1 MTWSSPPLR
10 VLPYAWFS
18 EARWT
23 RPMQSASAILHGS
36 TRSRRR
42 STVRLGPSSQ
52 TRERTDMK
60 ALAKLER
67 RDWRRRLT
75 VIVVVLAFLGGI
87 PAEGFGASPSI
98 SALRTKLADLKNE
111 ARKAGDAYSKAYW
124 RLDKTKLQL
133 VETDKQIAQ
142 SEQELAE
149 ATARLA
155 SHVTMMYRQGE
166 VDYVALLLTSES
178 LDDMLVRL
186 G

>member
-1 MTWSSPPLR
+1 
-10 VLPYAWFS
+10 
-18 EARWT
+18 
-23 RPMQSASAILHGS
+23 
-36 TRSRRR
+36 
-42 STVRLGPSSQ
+42 
-52 TRERTDMK
+52 MK